1 MPDAD
6 PGRDFDS
13 VPKALDFM
21 LNRLVC
27 ELKAIKPD
35 VMIEFRQMYIG
46 PIMRKYGNMFRA
58 GDCADDILLNRVRT
72 TDVRLIAGDSSV
84 HSDMIS
90 WHKDEDAKI
99 AARQILNVIF
109 SVLQISVKIDEIT
122 DEQKKMLAFWL
133 GFARKHKE
141 VLLKGS
147 FRPQYPQLLYPVI
160 SSEKDGCLIV
170 ACYLP
175 MTADLKESTAGD
187 IYIINASDSERVIFE
202 LSDKKCTFIKTVY
215 DCCGRIVE
223 QGLLDSQGITTAN
236 VPVSGLLHLS
246 LK

>member
-1 MPDAD
+1 M
-6 PGRDFDS
+6 
-13 VPKALDFM
+13 
-21 LNRLVC
+21 
-27 ELKAIKPD
+27 
-35 VMIEFRQMYIG
+35 
-46 PIMRKYGNMFRA
+46 
-58 GDCADDILLNRVRT
+58 
-72 TDVRLIAGDSSV
+72 
-84 HSDMIS
+84 
-90 WHKDEDAKI
+90 
-99 AARQILNVIF
+99 
-109 SVLQISVKIDEIT
+109 
-122 DEQKKMLAFWL
+122 
-133 GFARKHKE
+133 
-141 VLLKGS
+141 LKGS

-223 QGLLDSQGITTAN
+223 QGLLDAQGITTAN